1 MLDPSKSMMELQ
13 GKPPSAS
20 RVEMAEHVFPNDTN
34 PHGTIFGGRVMALI
48 DVAAAIA
55 ATRHA
60 RRATVTASVDEVV
73 FLAPVKMGHV
83 LLLEA
88 VLTEAFSTS
97 MEIAVNVWSENPLTG
112 ERRHT
117 TTAFT
122 TFVALD
128 DLGLPTRVPPLL
140 PETEEEQQRQL
151 DARERKADRIARR
164 KKSPRG

>member
-1 MLDPSKSMMELQ
+1 
-13 GKPPSAS
+13 
-20 RVEMAEHVFPNDTN
+20 
-34 PHGTIFGGRVMALI
+34 
-48 DVAAAIA
+48 
-55 ATRHA
+55 
-60 RRATVTASVDEVV
+60 
-73 FLAPVKMGHV
+73 
-83 LLLEA
+83 
-88 VLTEAFSTS
+88 

-140 PETEEEQQRQL
+140 PETEEEKQRQI

-164 KKSPRG
+164 KKSPRS